1 MFRRCIGTYSNE
13 SENVGKIDGL
23 EKGLD
28 STCRLMQKGL
38 GEIHKN
44 IEEVENKQRSF
55 LDSLQKELET
65 FKEEIRNEFKDLSKH
80 FERDN

>member
-1 MFRRCIGTYSNE
+1 MN
-13 SENVGKIDGL
+13 K
-23 EKGLD
+23 
-28 STCRLMQKGL
+28 KGL